1 MFVFLLRRSIVLSAV
16 VVGVLF
22 AAYAFVYY
30 GTNHQLWV
38 TGCEPPGYHPHRSEY
53 PPPEC
58 DPETYARLL
67 EIAGLNRP
75 FVVQFADYVCGGL
88 CVPDARRDGVVR
100 GDFAVYYFGLFI
112 HESDIIDESD
122 IIEKSGIVRASLPV
136 SAQLGL
142 AALVILYAVG
152 VPLGTLAAVK
162 RGAWIDRWIA
172 VGCTAVKSVPV
183 FVLGPVL
190 MIVVVLRLE
199 IMDPPGW
206 EPGYQY
212 RHWLLDQGP
221 LWEGLFS
228 ASSILPVVVVAL
240 VAMPL
245 VVRTTRESVI
255 DALCQDYVRTARA
268 KGLPERMVITRHVI
282 RHALTPLVS
291 GLVPTLAAL
300 LSGLLLVEVLF
311 GIHGLAAT
319 VINSL
324 GAPDGVGGQTVL
336 AGVVVGAAAWAVCS
350 LAADL
355 LHWALDP
362 RIRHDGAVSRSRTA
376 GRALAV

>member
-30 GTNHQLWV
+30 GTNHKSWV
-38 TGCEPPGYHPHRSEY
+38 TGCGPPGYHPHQSEY

-100 GDFAVYYFGLFI
+100 GDFAVYYYGLFL
-112 HESDIIDESD
+112 HESDIID
-122 IIEKSGIVRASLPV
+122 KSGIVRAGLPV

-190 MIVVVLRLE
+190 MIVVVFRLE
-199 IMDPPGW
+199 IMDPMDPWG
-206 EPGYQY
+206 
-212 RHWLLDQGP
+212 
-221 LWEGLFS
+221 WEGLFS
-228 ASSILPVVVVAL
+228 ASSILPVVLVAL
-240 VAMPL
+240 AAMPW
-245 VVRTTRESVI
+245 VVRMTRAGVI
-255 DALCQDYVRTARA
+255 DALSQDYVRTARA
-268 KGLPERMVITRHVI
+268 KGLPERMVVSRHVI
-282 RHALTPLVS
+282 RSALTPLVS

-311 GIHGLAAT
+311 GILGFAN
-319 VINSL
+319 VFIRSL
-324 GAPDGVGGQTVL
+324 TRGDGQMLL
-336 AGVVVGAAAWAVCS
+336 AGVVVGLAAWAVCS

-355 LHWALDP
+355 LHRALDP
-362 RIRHDGAVSRSRTA
+362 RLRYNGPVSRSGTA
-376 GRALAV
+376 GRALTV

>member
-1 MFVFLLRRSIVLSAV
+1 MFAFLVRRVLLLSAV
-16 VVGVLF
+16 VVGLSFGAF
-22 AAYAFVYY
+22 ALVYY
-30 GTNHQLWV
+30 GANYETYV
-38 TGCEPPGYHPHRSEY
+38 IGCEPGYDSEQC
-53 PPPEC
+53 PPEL
-58 DPETYARLL
+58 YARLL
-67 EIAGLNRP
+67 EGNGLNRP
-75 FVVQFADYVCGGL
+75 LVVQFADYVCGGL

-100 GDFAVYYFGLFI
+100 GDFAVYYYGLFR
-112 HESDIIDESD
+112 HESAVI
-122 IIEKSGIVRASLPV
+122 RTSLPV

-245 VVRTTRESVI
+245 VVRTTRAGVI

-362 RIRHDGAVSRSRTA
+362 RIRHDAAVSRSGTPA
-376 GRALAV
+376 RALAV

>member
-1 MFVFLLRRSIVLSAV
+1 MFVFLIRRVPLLSAV
-16 VVGVLF
+16 VVGLPLAWF
-22 AAYAFVYY
+22 AFVYY
-30 GTNHQLWV
+30 GTDYRLNAV
-38 TGCEPPGYHPHRSEY
+38 GCQPGPVGHCDWEHY
-53 PPPEC
+53 PR
-58 DPETYARLL
+58 AL
-67 EIAGLNRP
+67 EIEGLNRP
-75 FVVQFADYVCGGL
+75 FFVQFADYVCGGL
-88 CVPDARRDGVVR
+88 CVPDAKREGVVR
-100 GDFAVYYFGLFI
+100 GDLGGHYGYYRLSPDAPDGARYVY
-112 HESDIIDESD
+112 HSDHDTSNII
-122 IIEKSGIVRASLPV
+122 IRASLRV

-245 VVRTTRESVI
+245 VVRTTRAGVI

-362 RIRHDGAVSRSRTA
+362 RIRHDAAVSRSGTPA
-376 GRALAV
+376 RALAV